1 MEIIEYL
8 EQMNSFLEQSYI
20 FRSVKA
26 LLGFYM
32 IVIVLVLLGILFRTG
47 RGYWTVLMSGQ
58 EFPNITRGKLQK
70 RWDSVLLLIG
80 SNEILNWKA
89 AILESAQMLDEI
101 LKITQHS
108 GETLREKLD
117 GMVEV
122 QLRNLDQI
130 KSANKI
136 KNRIVQEDG
145 FEISKEEAQKIVEI
159 FGDAMK
165 FFEVIE

>member
-1 MEIIEYL
+1 
-8 EQMNSFLEQSYI
+8 
-20 FRSVKA
+20 
-26 LLGFYM
+26 M

-47 RGYWTVLMSGQ
+47 RGYWTVLMSGH

-80 SNEILNWKA
+80 SNEISSWKA

-101 LKITQHS
+101 LKTTQYS
-108 GETLREKLD
+108 GETLGEKLD